1 MAATTKEWG
10 GRGGAARSWT
20 ITTSGDQADTFGY
33 DLTALITVASGD
45 TVTLEGS
52 VDGTRWVTIKA
63 YTENTVES
71 LPNVPILKAT
81 FGGASTADIYGTQN
95 R

>member
-10 GRGGAARSWT
+10 GRAGAARSWT
-20 ITTSGDQADTFGY
+20 ITTSGDEAETFGY
-33 DLTALITVASGD
+33 NLTALITVAAGD
-45 TVTLEGS
+45 TVTLAGS

-71 LPNVPILKAT
+71 LPDVPYIKAT
-81 FGGASTADIYGTQN
+81 FTGVSTADIYGM
-95 R
+95 RPR